1 MISVIW
7 WARTAHPMPQLS
19 QQVSRSS
26 EEISTLTFPLLW
38 MHTRSEMASAAPN
51 AWNHNNKDMK
61 QGNRSSQKFEKQ
73 RFHSCPKSWA
83 PFSSLMRF
91 FFFFKFLMQF
101 QITELLKSLAT
112 CGDIEQLLTQ
122 QDPQEPWSLISFRVG
137 QLGHCCLASN
147 SFGSF
152 KSPAYWTLQRKP
164 EVLLTIVLVK

>member
-1 MISVIW
+1 
-7 WARTAHPMPQLS
+7 MPQLS

-26 EEISTLTFPLLW
+26 EEISTLTFPLLL
-38 MHTRSEMASAAPN
+38 MHTRSEIASAAPN

-61 QGNRSSQKFEKQ
+61 QGNRSSQNLKSKGFILVLRAEL
-73 RFHSCPKSWA
+73 HSLPQ
-83 PFSSLMRF
+83 
-91 FFFFKFLMQF
+91 FKFLMQF

-152 KSPAYWTLQRKP
+152 KSPAY
-164 EVLLTIVLVK
+164 

>member
-1 MISVIW
+1 MV
-7 WARTAHPMPQLS
+7 RTAHPMPQLS

-38 MHTRSEMASAAPN
+38 IHTRSEMASAAPN

-61 QGNRSSQKFEKQ
+61 QGNRSSQNLKIKGFILVLRAEL
-73 RFHSCPKSWA
+73 HSLPQWG
-83 PFSSLMRF
+83 F
-91 FFFFKFLMQF
+91 FLKFLMQF

-137 QLGHCCLASN
+137 QLGHCCLASK

-152 KSPAYWTLQRKP
+152 KSPAYWTLQRKTKRSFTYYCFSK
-164 EVLLTIVLVK
+164 VGLHN